1 MTIEDIKMEELDNN
15 SLENQA
21 LQLTLLDFLFQVEEK
36 DEDRR
41 DDDE

>member
-1 MTIEDIKMEELDNN
+1 MEEDIN

-36 DEDRR
+36 DEG
-41 DDDE
+41 DD

>member
-1 MTIEDIKMEELDNN
+1 MEEDIN

-41 DDDE
+41 DNDE